1 MIYVEGTNRDEGVEL
16 LEIYTSQA
24 ASSISNAFL
33 YSLVN
38 MKNEELNRTYDQL
51 KLRYMD
57 TIEALR
63 QAVDAR
69 GYLYKGT
76 FGPDG

>member
-1 MIYVEGTNRDEGVEL
+1 
-16 LEIYTSQA
+16 
-24 ASSISNAFL
+24 
-33 YSLVN
+33 

-69 GYLYKGT
+69 ISIQGA
-76 FGPDG
+76 FGP